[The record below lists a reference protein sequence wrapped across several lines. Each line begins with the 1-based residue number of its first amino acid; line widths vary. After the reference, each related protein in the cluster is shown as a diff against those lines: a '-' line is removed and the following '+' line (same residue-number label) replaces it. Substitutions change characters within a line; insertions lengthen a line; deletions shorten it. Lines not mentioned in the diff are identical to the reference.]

1 MIKIIRIYQKA
12 AVTDLYVRPNC
23 NYDLG
28 KNADGL
34 IVTFPFDDFIKESD
48 NITPINKLDIHANK
62 YISVVNNTVVITHIN
77 DINFEYRH
85 TDSVDNAKDTL

>member
-1 MIKIIRIYQKA
+1 MIFISFPQTNINTFVTKQLTININSLKLTIMIKIIRIYQKA

-34 IVTFPFDDFIKESD
+34 IVTFPFDDFIK
-48 NITPINKLDIHANK
+48 
-62 YISVVNNTVVITHIN
+62 
-77 DINFEYRH
+77 
-85 TDSVDNAKDTL
+85 

>member
-34 IVTFPFDDFIKESD
+34 IVTFPFDDFIK
-48 NITPINKLDIHANK
+48 
-62 YISVVNNTVVITHIN
+62 
-77 DINFEYRH
+77 
-85 TDSVDNAKDTL
+85 

>member
-23 NYDLG
+23 IYDLG

-34 IVTFPFDDFIKESD
+34 ILTFPFNDFIKESD
-48 NITPINKLDIHANK
+48 GITPINLPDLHANK
-62 YISVVNNTVVITHIN
+62 YISVVNNTVVATHID
-77 DINFEYRH
+77 DINFEYRR